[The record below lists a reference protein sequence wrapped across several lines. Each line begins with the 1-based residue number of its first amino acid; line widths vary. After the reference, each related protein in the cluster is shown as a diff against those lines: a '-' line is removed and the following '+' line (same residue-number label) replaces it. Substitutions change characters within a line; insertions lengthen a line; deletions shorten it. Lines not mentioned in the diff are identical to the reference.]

1 MTEPLAF
8 TLRPTT
14 ISQIIGQNHLINDQ
28 NGIISKMI
36 KNNFVSSLI
45 FYGEPGTGKSSMA
58 QALAND
64 LKLEYII
71 FNAEIDKKTKLEKII
86 ESASLNSNLILIVEE
101 IHRMNKDR
109 QDILLQY
116 LENGHL
122 IMFACTTE
130 NPYFVINP
138 AIRSRANII
147 KLERITALQM
157 ATGLQKI
164 IINKKLPLTIKT
176 EALMLIC
183 QLSSGDLRIAINTL
197 ELCLKLYPEKEIN
210 NTIVN
215 NFFPLLIWLISKMQM
230 NIIT

>member
-157 ATGLQKI
+157 ATGLQK
-164 IINKKLPLTIKT
+164 
-176 EALMLIC
+176 
-183 QLSSGDLRIAINTL
+183 
-197 ELCLKLYPEKEIN
+197 
-210 NTIVN
+210 
-215 NFFPLLIWLISKMQM
+215 
-230 NIIT
+230 